1 MSLTASATDTGAR
14 YVNGGSRIMT
24 PNGLTAMFSAGCPKA
39 DSTILGSGNVNTGSR
54 SGPSRADFPW
64 RLLSIAFVTFS
75 GVIGVSSMRTPT
87 AS

>member
-1 MSLTASATDTGAR
+1 MS
-14 YVNGGSRIMT
+14 
-24 PNGLTAMFSAGCPKA
+24 SAGCPNA
-39 DSTILGSGNVNTGSR
+39 DSTILASGNANTGSR
-54 SGPSRADFPW
+54 SGPKRPDFPW